1 MKWTDILKKWWQQQ
15 QAFLPE
21 LRAQAARY
29 APIDQASLL
38 PERVMEESRP
48 IFVLSTGRAGTQYL
62 TELLNELPGLQAV
75 HEPQPELLY
84 ASRWA
89 YEHRGKTEMLEAAF
103 LAARYEFIRNAH
115 LSGLRYVETN
125 NRLCFLADGIAKAFP
140 KARFIHLIR
149 HPEAFIRSGLQ
160 RKWYTDAHLTDEGRI
175 QPPEELGLSHTSE
188 KIAWLWNETNSSIAS
203 FGERVGS
210 ERYFQVRSEDL
221 FEDIQVNRS
230 LFSFMDEAYPG
241 DERIRRA
248 QNQPR
253 NQSRK
258 ANSDLPLEGH
268 WKEPLS
274 FARSKGYTL

>member
-29 APIDQASLL
+29 APIDPGLSPARASNGGK
-38 PERVMEESRP
+38 PACF
-48 IFVLSTGRAGTQYL
+48 ILSTGRAGTQYL
-62 TELLNELPGLQAV
+62 TELLNELPGLQAL

-89 YEHRGKTEMLEAAF
+89 YEHQEKTEMLEAAF

-140 KARFIHLIR
+140 KARFIHLVR

-160 RKWYTDAHLTDEGRI
+160 RKVVQRC
-175 QPPEELGLSHTSE
+175 P
-188 KIAWLWNETNSSIAS
+188 
-203 FGERVGS
+203 
-210 ERYFQVRSEDL
+210 
-221 FEDIQVNRS
+221 
-230 LFSFMDEAYPG
+230 
-241 DERIRRA
+241 
-248 QNQPR
+248 
-253 NQSRK
+253 
-258 ANSDLPLEGH
+258 SD
-268 WKEPLS
+268 
-274 FARSKGYTL
+274 R